1 MDLQFLSGNPP
12 GPVPDTS
19 GPLTN
24 SPFYEYVTTGHC
36 SHVCVYNLSV
46 SQILMSLDYF

>member
-1 MDLQFLSGNPP
+1 MDLQFLCLVRRPQVDLQFLSGNPP

-36 SHVCVYNLSV
+36 SHVCV
-46 SQILMSLDYF
+46 